1 MESNEQKIK
10 YHTPQIKCIRIDTEI
25 SLALESTPP
34 EGPMEYGY
42 NKPEFFNNNN
52 NPIKN
57 V

>member
-1 MESNEQKIK
+1 MEHKKQYIE
-10 YHTPQIKCIRIDTEI
+10 PQIELVRLDNDI

>member
-25 SLALESTPP
+25 SLALESEPP

-42 NKPEFFNNNN
+42 NKPEFFNNN
-52 NPIKN
+52 PIKN